1 MSGLSIAVGFALI
14 KLLTLNKYKTL
25 FRKVIL
31 KCNNH
36 IRYAKKVKRHIVTY
50 DKDCLASLFSAE
62 KNMQRGWTP
71 TSFSEI
77 NENVAG
83 RS

>member
-14 KLLTLNKYKTL
+14 KLLTLKKYKTL

-36 IRYAKKVKRHIVTY
+36 IRYAKKVKRHIVMT
-50 DKDCLASLFSAE
+50 KTASLACFLQK
-62 KNMQRGWTP
+62 KNMQHGRTP
-71 TSFSEI
+71 TSFSET